1 MLMLKRLS
9 IKTKL
14 IMTSLLLVVIP
25 LVVVGFLSYNSSKTH
40 LDELGAT
47 NLKNSVKMT
56 VELIEALN
64 SEVEKGN
71 LSLEDAQEKVK
82 VAILGEKATD
92 GTRPIND
99 QLDLGENGYIFIIDE
114 NGNQVAHPNLE
125 GENHWE
131 TEDSNG
137 EKFVQNFI
145 QVGQSGGGIVYYDWS
160 LPGTKD
166 QIEPKVTYSEAD
178 PHWGWIVNASTDML
192 DFNEDAKEVLTFVII
207 TIGIAII
214 VSIMIIWIVASRI
227 VNPINEVADQMH
239 ELADGDLT
247 REPIKVRVQDEIGKL
262 AQAMNNMQSGMKDTI
277 YNVANASERISS
289 QSEEFTQ
296 SANEVREGSE
306 QIAATMQELTTG
318 AESQANSATTL
329 MEMMETF
336 NSKVLN
342 ANRDG
347 EEIAETSRRVLQ
359 MSAEGNML
367 MTKSV
372 SQMEH
377 IHQQVSEAVN
387 DVKGLDGQTREIS
400 QLVQVI
406 QEIAS
411 QTNLLSLNAAIEAA
425 RAGEHGKGFA
435 VVADEVRKL
444 SEQVAESVEQI
455 TTIVN
460 GILQGSDKVV
470 ASLESSYEEVQRGTE
485 QIQETGKTFTNINK
499 AVTNVV
505 ERIQNISANLLDLTK
520 NSGDMNRSIEEVAS
534 VAEETAAGVEETAA
548 ASQQSS
554 SAMDEIAKNAVDL
567 ATLAEQLNTQ
577 VQNFKL

>member
-1 MLMLKRLS
+1 MLKRLS

-56 VELIEALN
+56 VELIETLN

-71 LSLEDAQEKVK
+71 LSLEEAQEKVK
-82 VAILGEKATD
+82 VAILGEKAAD
-92 GTRPIND
+92 GSRPINPN
-99 QLDLGENGYIFIIDE
+99 LDLGENGYVFIVDE
-114 NGNQVAHPNLE
+114 NGNQMAHPNIE

-131 TEDSNG
+131 AEDSNG
-137 EKFVQNFI
+137 EKFVQKFVE
-145 QVGQSGGGIVYYDWS
+145 VGQGGGGIVYYDWP
-160 LPGTKD
+160 LPGTDD

-178 PHWGWIVNASTDML
+178 PHWGWIINASTYMM
-192 DFNEDAKEVLTFVII
+192 DFNEDAKDVLTSVII
-207 TIGIAII
+207 TIGIAFII
-214 VSIMIIWIVASRI
+214 CIFIIWIVASRI
-227 VNPINEVADQMH
+227 AKPINAVAEQMH
-239 ELADGDLT
+239 VLADGDLT
-247 REPIKVRVQDEIGKL
+247 REPIEIRAEDEVGQL
-262 AQAMNNMQSGMKDTI
+262 AQAMNAMQSGIKDI
-277 YNVANASERISS
+277 IHNVADASEKITS

-296 SANEVREGSE
+296 AANEVREGGE

-329 MEMMETF
+329 TEMMETF
-336 NSKVLN
+336 TTKVRD
-342 ANRDG
+342 ANHDG
-347 EEIAETSRRVLQ
+347 EEIAETSKQVLS
-359 MSAEGNML
+359 MTEEGNTL
-367 MTKSV
+367 MNESV
-372 SQMEH
+372 SQMQH
-377 IHQQVSEAVN
+377 IYTQVSEAVN
-387 DVKGLDGQTREIS
+387 QVKGLDGQTREIS

-406 QEIAS
+406 QDIAA

-444 SEQVAESVEQI
+444 SDQVAQSVEQI

-460 GILQGSDKVV
+460 GIMSGSDEVV
-470 ASLESSYEEVQRGTE
+470 ESLESSYAEVRRGTD
-485 QIQETGKTFTNINK
+485 QIQETGETFANINQ

-505 ERIQNISANLLDLTK
+505 ERIQNISANLVDLTE
-520 NSGDMNRSIEEVAS
+520 NSGDMNRSIEEVAA

-554 SAMDEIAKNAVDL
+554 SAMDEIAKNAEDL